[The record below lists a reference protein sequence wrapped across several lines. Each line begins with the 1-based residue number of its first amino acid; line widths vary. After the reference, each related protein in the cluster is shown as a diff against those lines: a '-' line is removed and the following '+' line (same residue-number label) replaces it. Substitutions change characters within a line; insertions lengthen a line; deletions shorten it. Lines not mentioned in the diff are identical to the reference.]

1 MLRTPF
7 SNSTDLNSTVDSSMF
22 VKTDLPVV
30 LVHNLAAD
38 TAADTEA
45 DTAEADIVVVATAQ
59 EDMADLEADLE
70 DVVDMVEDIVA
81 EVMAAVDMVVDIMV
95 VDMLMA
101 LDMGR
106 EGEDMLLLGRMILP
120 TLHLPEAT
128 HLLRFLSRMY
138 PRSIIDI

>member
-1 MLRTPF
+1 M
-7 SNSTDLNSTVDSSMF
+7 VDSSMF
-22 VKTDLPVV
+22 VKTDLLVV
-30 LVHNLAAD
+30 LVHSLAED
-38 TAADTEA
+38 TAG
-45 DTAEADIVVVATAQ
+45 DTAEADMLVVATSQ

-81 EVMAAVDMVVDIMV
+81 EVMAAVDMVEDIMV

-106 EGEDMLLLGRMILP
+106 EEEEEDMLLLARMILP

-128 HLLRFLSRMY
+128 HLPRFLSRMY
-138 PRSIIDI
+138 PHSVINI